1 LGAAPVLVLPHLHG
15 AAAVRCRAVGKSATN
30 DPALAQRIPLSDSSS
45 STGYQHNVM
54 ATQPAPSL
62 IAATLAELRQHAPFD
77 SMEIEAAR
85 HLATRLSLAYYAKGT
100 TLQSP
105 EDGQAT
111 RMFIVQKGL
120 ISAFRPR
127 AAAASEP
134 ALTLTEGECFPIGAL
149 ISRRPSVLTFVA
161 GQDSFCYQL
170 ALADF
175 EHVMDVSPAFR
186 NFATQRLATLLDQS
200 RRGVQRQY
208 TARVSDAHSLA
219 SPLRSIISRT
229 PVTVTPDTPIREV
242 LERMKALRIG
252 SVVIVSPGPPGLPV
266 GIFTERDVLD
276 RVALAGIAQEAPI
289 EQAMTHNPFCLPS
302 HAALFEAAQ
311 AMTRFRFR
319 HVLVLEEGRLIG
331 VVSERD
337 LFTLQRLSLGEI
349 AKSIEQSE
357 NVAALAHASG
367 EVRRLAGAL
376 LAQGVGAEQLT
387 QFVTTLNDAL
397 TGRALALAALENA
410 PPNTAWCWIGLG
422 SEGRMEQTL
431 ATDQDNALIFDLPTG
446 KDLGETRV
454 AFLKFADSANQ
465 ILDRCGFPL
474 CKGDI
479 MARNPKWCL
488 TPTEWRKTFADWM
501 ATPHPEA
508 LLNAAIFFDFRAL
521 HGETTLADELRQW
534 LNQQASSH
542 AMFFLLMTQNALQV
556 RPPLGLL
563 RDFVADDSELPGTVD
578 LKKYG
583 ARPYVDAAR
592 IFALKHGVSASNTA
606 ERIRLAAPRMRMP
619 PDEAAAIVDG
629 FHFIQLLR
637 LRNQEDVELDERA
650 SKDASQEDIATANV
664 RKANPNRID
673 PDALNALDRRILKE
687 ALRQARKLQ
696 SRLEMDF
703 QR

>member
-1 LGAAPVLVLPHLHG
+1 
-15 AAAVRCRAVGKSATN
+15 
-30 DPALAQRIPLSDSSS
+30 
-45 STGYQHNVM
+45 M

-62 IAATLAELRQHAPFD
+62 IAATLTELRQHAPFD

-85 HLATRLSLAYYAKGT
+85 YLATRLSLAYYAKGT

-105 EDGQAT
+105 EDGEAT

-120 ISAFRPR
+120 IDAFEPH
-127 AAAASEP
+127 AIAASKP

-161 GQDSFCYQL
+161 AQDCFCYLL

-175 EHVMDVSPAFR
+175 ERVMDVSPAFR
-186 NFATQRLATLLDQS
+186 SFATTRLATLLDQS
-200 RRGVQRQY
+200 RRRVQRQY

-219 SPLRSIISRT
+219 SPLRSIISRA
-229 PVTVTPDTPIREV
+229 PVTVTPDTPIRAV
-242 LERMKALRIG
+242 LERMQALRIG
-252 SVVIVSPGPPGLPV
+252 SVVVSSQQPGRPL

-276 RVALAGIAQEAPI
+276 RIALAGIDQNAPI
-289 EQAMTHNPFCLPS
+289 ERAMTPNPFCLPS

-319 HVLVLEEGRLIG
+319 HVLVVEEGRLIG

-349 AKSIEQSE
+349 AKSIEQSDD
-357 NVAALAHASG
+357 VAALAHAAG

-387 QFVTTLNDAL
+387 QLVTTLNDAL
-397 TGRALALAALENA
+397 AGRALALAALENA
-410 PPNTAWCWIGLG
+410 PPNAEWCWIGLG

-431 ATDQDNALIFDLPTG
+431 ATDQDNALIFDLPDG
-446 KDLGETRV
+446 DDLGETRA

-474 CKGDI
+474 CKGNI

-488 TPTEWRKTFADWM
+488 TRAEWRKTFADWL

-508 LLNAAIFFDFRAL
+508 LLNASIFFDFRPL
-521 HGETTLADELRQW
+521 HGETTLADDLRQW
-534 LNQQASSH
+534 LNQQATSH
-542 AMFFLLMTQNALQV
+542 AMFYLLMTQNALQV

-563 RDFVADDSELPGTVD
+563 RDFVVVDSELPGTID

-583 ARPYVDAAR
+583 ARPFVDAAR

-606 ERIRLAAPRMRMP
+606 ERIRLAAPSMRMP

-637 LRNQEDVELDERA
+637 LRNQEDVELAEHA
-650 SKDASQEDIATANV
+650 SKDASQEDIATANA